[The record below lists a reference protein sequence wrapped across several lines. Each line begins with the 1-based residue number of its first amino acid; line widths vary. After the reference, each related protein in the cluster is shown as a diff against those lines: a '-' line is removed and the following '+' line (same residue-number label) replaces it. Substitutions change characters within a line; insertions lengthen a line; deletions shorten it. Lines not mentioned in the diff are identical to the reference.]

1 MAPPPSI
8 NIQSTS
14 YGKQEILSLL
24 HKFIIPFWFPECK
37 PGSISGLLN
46 GTWTFSSLHYPDIFP
61 VYGMETGI
69 FPFYGMKPGNLSGL
83 RNKYHGSG
91 NFRFPFRKPEKFR
104 FPFHPEIS
112 RNSTL
117 RNKFPN
123 RSSSKMKILFRNN
136 ENPNVTRVFNL
147 FENKRKSLIFQ

>member
-1 MAPPPSI
+1 MHYTAEWKPMDKH
-8 NIQSTS
+8 TV
-14 YGKQEILSLL
+14 YVLWKTKILSLL

-69 FPFYGMKPGNLSGL
+69 FPFYGMKPENFSGL

-91 NFRFPFRKPEKFR
+91 NFRFPFLKPENFG
-104 FPFHPEIS
+104 FLFIQ
-112 RNSTL
+112 
-117 RNKFPN
+117 KFPG
-123 RSSSKMKILFRNN
+123 IPLYGT
-136 ENPNVTRVFNL
+136 NVQIISV
-147 FENKRKSLIFQ
+147 S

>member
-1 MAPPPSI
+1 M
-8 NIQSTS
+8 
-14 YGKQEILSLL
+14 SLL

-69 FPFYGMKPGNLSGL
+69 FPFYGMKPENFSGL

-91 NFRFPFRKPEKFR
+91 NFRKPEKFR
-104 FPFHPEIS
+104 FPFHPEIF

-136 ENPNVTRVFNL
+136 GNPNNYYSTFKLKDHYLSRISIYHSYITRCNL
-147 FENKRKSLIFQ
+147 LH